1 MRYPDNPRDQ
11 FDWLLNQA
19 ERHIRA
25 RQVSDRS
32 LKLWR
37 NRAVDWLKQNS
48 PKTSLARELLTV
60 PIHNIQ
66 RSLKILLKAQPTIP
80 FVAKAST
87 VTPPHHANTKKV
99 FIVHGHDDG
108 LKNAVARF
116 LSRIGLSPVI
126 LHELPNRGRTIIE
139 KFMDHSDVGFAVVLL
154 TADDKGG
161 LANASSEELGF
172 RARQNVVME
181 LGFFLGRLGRD
192 RVAAIYDE
200 RVEMPS
206 DYRGVL
212 FLPYDRAGMWQH
224 SLVKEIKAVGIQV
237 DANRLYR
244 SVR

>member
-1 MRYPDNPRDQ
+1 MAYPDRPKDQ
-11 FDWLLNQA
+11 YEWLINQA
-19 ERHIRA
+19 ERYIRA
-25 RQVSDRS
+25 RKVSDRS

-60 PIHNIQ
+60 PIHSIQ
-66 RSLKILLKAQPTIP
+66 RGLKILLKAQPTIP
-80 FVAKAST
+80 FVGKVPTTA
-87 VTPPHHANTKKV
+87 PPHPSNTKKV

-116 LSRIGLSPVI
+116 LSRVGLSPII

-161 LANASSEELGF
+161 LATSSSEDFGF

-181 LGFFLGRLGRD
+181 LGFFLGRLGRE

-212 FLPYDRAGMWQH
+212 FLPYDKQGNWQH
-224 SLVKEIKAVGIQV
+224 SLIKEIKAAGIPV

-244 SVR
+244 SYR

>member
-1 MRYPDNPRDQ
+1 MRYPEDPKDQ
-11 FDWLLNQA
+11 FEWLVNQA

-25 RQVSDRS
+25 RQVSDRT

-48 PKTSLARELLTV
+48 SKTFLARELLTV
-60 PIHNIQ
+60 PIHSTQ
-66 RSLKILLKAQPTIP
+66 RGLKILLKAQATVP
-80 FVAKAST
+80 FVGRKLAL
-87 VTPPHHANTKKV
+87 TPPHPANTRKV

-116 LSRIGLSPVI
+116 VTRVGLTPVI

-139 KFMDHSDVGFAVVLL
+139 KFIDHSDVGFAIVLL
-154 TADDKGG
+154 TPDDKG
-161 LANASSEELGF
+161 ASAAASSEEFSF

-181 LGFFLGRLGRD
+181 LGFFLGRLGRE

-212 FLPYDRAGMWQH
+212 FLPYDKTGMWQH
-224 SLVKEIKAVGIQV
+224 LLVKEIKAAGIPV
-237 DANRLYR
+237 DANKLYR
-244 SVR
+244 TAR